1 MKIHTRN
8 IEHYSILTFVLS
20 ALVFVQVVFCLSHNL
35 SILEISSWKATPYF
49 HYVIFAIA
57 VFSIY
62 ALYTVRRYSDKLLLL
77 FLILVTLQSFFML
90 TISFSKIIL
99 IFNFLFLV
107 FAFYFFVSWEVETG
121 KACFNPNFSKNDIEK
136 DNRFPI
142 KGYVLTGES
151 ETDIY
156 PITVTN
162 LNEDSCFVLFES
174 NEKLNE
180 VIAHLQSNSSFVKLK
195 TIFSDVGF
203 ETQGQV
209 ITSYD
214 RGIGLIFK
222 TDTNNKLNWSELYKV
237 CLERGIA

>member
-1 MKIHTRN
+1 
-8 IEHYSILTFVLS
+8 
-20 ALVFVQVVFCLSHNL
+20 
-35 SILEISSWKATPYF
+35 
-49 HYVIFAIA
+49 
-57 VFSIY
+57 
-62 ALYTVRRYSDKLLLL
+62 
-77 FLILVTLQSFFML
+77 ML

-121 KACFNPNFSKNDIEK
+121 KACFNPNFSSNDIEK

-142 KGYVLTGES
+142 KGFLLIGEDV
-151 ETDIY
+151 TKNY

-162 LNEDSCFVLFES
+162 LNEDSCFILFES
-174 NEKLNE
+174 KEMFKEAFTNPQLK
-180 VIAHLQSNSSFVKLK
+180 SSIVKLK
-195 TIFSDVGF
+195 AIFSEVDF
-203 ETQGQV
+203 EANGQV

-222 TDTNNKLNWSELYKV
+222 NDTNNKLNWSELYKV